1 MSTHADVA
9 IIGGGPG
16 GSTAGAY
23 LRKHNPALK
32 VLILERDRFPRDH
45 IGESQLPAIG
55 KVLHEMGA
63 WEKIE
68 AAGFPIKL
76 GASYTWGRTTEP
88 WEFEF
93 MPLHMLPERAERP
106 GTYESWRSR
115 VAFQVDR
122 AVYDDILLRHAAEL
136 GCEVRQGTRVARVRR
151 EEDRVTGLELE
162 DGGTIEARYY
172 LDASGNAAIIR
183 RAMGVKVD
191 APTKLQN
198 VAFWDYWSEPRLNE
212 DLFGHGV
219 TRVQIRSLPYG
230 WLWYIP
236 LSMTRTSVGLVCPA
250 TYYKSCGKRPEQLY
264 MEALKSEPLVWTL
277 LESAKARGT
286 VEATTDWSF
295 VSERTYGA
303 NWYLVGEALGFAD
316 PILAAGLTLTH
327 WSGRHVACTILEKER
342 GGQDPAWLDREYDA
356 QQIKRVRQH
365 MRFAEYWYS
374 ANGCFADLQQFCS
387 EIAKDS
393 GLKLNASAAFRWL
406 SNGGLDDMPGFA
418 TAGGFS
424 VSSIKQVQQRLV
436 HDGVVDYLI
445 NGKNVF
451 KLNLAGAETAD
462 VAVVQDGRVLRV
474 PAYRRGATMVP
485 RVGVYGTML
494 EALSEHSRI
503 DRIIEFC
510 RAKLSAV
517 MAPSIVETQ
526 VKEALLCLEVMAQN
540 YWVTCSKHAN
550 WPTITI
556 DCSPE
561 GEFIYSASSGPKRR
575 PKGALG

>member
-1 MSTHADVA
+1 MAESYDVA

-16 GSTAGAY
+16 GATTGAY
-23 LRKHNPALK
+23 LRRFNPNLR
-32 VLILERDRFPRDH
+32 VLIVERETFPRDH

-63 WEKIE
+63 WDKVE
-68 AAGFPIKL
+68 AAGFPVKL
-76 GASYTWGRTTEP
+76 GASYTWGRTTDP

-93 MPLHMLPERAERP
+93 MPLHQLPGTVERP
-106 GTYESWRSR
+106 GTYEGWRSR

-122 AVYDDILLRHAAEL
+122 AVYDDVLLRHAAEL
-136 GCEVRQGTRVARVRR
+136 GCEVRQGTRVAKVQRDG
-151 EEDRVTGLELE
+151 DRVTGLELE
-162 DGGTIEARYY
+162 GGARVEARWYV
-172 LDASGNAAIIR
+172 DASGNAAILR

-198 VAFWDYWSEPRLNE
+198 VAFWDYWSDPRLNE

-236 LSMTRTSVGLVCPA
+236 LSMTRTSAGLVCPA
-250 TYYKSCGKRPEQLY
+250 EYYKTCGKRPEQLY
-264 MEALKSEPLVWTL
+264 MDALKAEPQVWSL
-277 LESAKARGT
+277 LESATRRGQ

-295 VSERTYGA
+295 VSERTYGE

-327 WSGRHVACTILEKER
+327 WSARHCACTILEIER
-342 GGQDPAWLDREYDA
+342 GGEDRAWLNREYDA

-374 ANGCFADLQQFCS
+374 ANGCFSDLQSLCS

-393 GLKLNASAAFRWL
+393 GLKLNAQAAFRWL
-406 SNGGLDDMPGFA
+406 STGGLDDMPGFA
-418 TAGGFS
+418 QSGGFS
-424 VSSIKQVQQRLV
+424 VSSIKQVQHRLV
-436 HDGVVDYLI
+436 HDGVVGYLI

-451 KLNLAGAETAD
+451 KLNLAGAEEAD
-462 VAVVQDGRVLRV
+462 VAVVQAGRVERV
-474 PAYRRGATMVP
+474 PALRRGTSMVP
-485 RVGVYGTML
+485 RVGMFGLML
-494 EALSEHSRI
+494 DALSQETRI
-503 DRIIEFC
+503 DRVIDYC
-510 RAKLSAV
+510 RKRLLAV
-517 MAPSIVETQ
+517 TSPMIADTQ
-526 VKEALLCLEVMAQN
+526 IKEALLCLEVMAQN
-540 YWVTCSKHAN
+540 YWVTCAKHAN

-561 GEFIYSASSGPKRR
+561 GEFIYTAATGPKAR